1 MAITILGNP
10 TTPNVTDTKLVYSI
24 SSSNAIQPQFQY
36 VTDVYQGSNL
46 LTRLYTYPNPT
57 GNGIIEVSQILADN
71 LEYDNDW
78 KTTGGTISDEG
89 FKEFTLHFSESYGSS
104 ISSSTTVYAGGASHT
119 LEAFQGTVD
128 PNEGSF
134 NFQNSGSFQLL
145 TNQVEGYVAK
155 GNHVTVPVYV
165 PPFSVVGTKSIRVEF
180 VSASGDIIYANNAL
194 STGANYEIYQQAIG
208 SGSSTFG
215 TYFEN
220 SDWEYIN
227 VYDSG
232 SADPFTVF
240 NRVRPCSDGQVTF
253 AFINHYG
260 YYDYYSIG
268 NPVRKVTD
276 IERNTFAK
284 PNVNYSSTISNYDIT
299 RRGEQQYNTQYSD
312 RYEVTT
318 DYLNKATADWVTE
331 LFDSPEVYVQESGNF
346 IPVVITNN
354 TYNWNMNESRQK
366 LFQFTIQYRYANKRY
381 DR

>member
-1 MAITILGNP
+1 MAITVLGQP

-24 SSSNAIQPQFQY
+24 SSSNALQPQFQY
-36 VTDVYQGSNL
+36 VTDIYQGSTR
-46 LTRLYTYPNPT
+46 LTRLFTYPNPT

-78 KTTGGTISDEG
+78 KTTGGTTSDEG
-89 FKEFTLHFSESYGSS
+89 FKEFKLAFSESYGSS
-104 ISSSTTVYAGGASHT
+104 ISSSVSIVAGGASST
-119 LEAFQGTVD
+119 IEAFLGTVD

-145 TNQVEGYVAK
+145 SNQTEGYVAK
-155 GNHVTVPVYV
+155 GNHVTIPVYT
-165 PPFSVVGTKSIRVEF
+165 PPFGVVGTKEVRVEF
-180 VSASGDIIYANNAL
+180 VSASGDIIYANDAL

-208 SGSSTFG
+208 SGSTTFG
-215 TYFEN
+215 TYFEG

-227 VYDSG
+227 IYDSG
-232 SADPFTVF
+232 SATPWTTF

-260 YYDYYSIG
+260 YYDYYSSP
-268 NPVRKVTD
+268 NPVRRVTD
-276 IERNTFAK
+276 VERNTFSK
-284 PNVNYSSTISNYDIT
+284 PNVDYSSATSIYNIT
-299 RRGEQQYNTQYSD
+299 RRGEKQYNTGYSD

-318 DYLNKATADWVTE
+318 DYLNKATADWLTE
-331 LFDSPEVYVQESGNF
+331 LLDSPEVYVQDSGNF
-346 IPVVITNN
+346 IPVIIENSQYT
-354 TYNWNMNESRQK
+354 WNMNENRQK